1 MWVRGLKPTSQFG
14 AVSTVQVAPRVGA
27 WIETDDLQ
35 LSDDDLFVAP
45 RVGAWIE
52 TMYRAGEFLKSFV
65 SHPVWVR
72 GLKPYRLLYRDF
84 PSLSHPVWV
93 RGLKLC
99 LKKTI
104 RLWSLSHPVW
114 VRGLKPYRLLYRDF
128 PSCRTPCGCVD

>member
-1 MWVRGLKPTSQFG
+1 MRGLKPTSQFG